1 MRLARRKHKT
11 RFIFAINSDDDD
23 SDCDL
28 NDADADASSNG
39 GGATNKKASQHVI
52 VQTSLSKRLN
62 CVLNCTKVKFM
73 AAAFCLIR
81 ARA

>member
-1 MRLARRKHKT
+1 MRLARRKYKT

-28 NDADADASSNG
+28 NDADASSNG

-52 VQTSLSKRLN
+52 VQTSLSERLN